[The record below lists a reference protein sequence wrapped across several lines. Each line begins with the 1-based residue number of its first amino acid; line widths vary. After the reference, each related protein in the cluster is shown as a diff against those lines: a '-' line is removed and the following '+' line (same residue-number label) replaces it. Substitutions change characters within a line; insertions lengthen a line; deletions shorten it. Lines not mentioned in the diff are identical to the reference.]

1 MQITRR
7 KDSALSDDAKKA
19 KTYEAQPEKGTLRNC
34 VAIGRAGEGN
44 PWTYSLINKDDP
56 SYGVQIDYEG
66 GEECLKR
73 TVVRTKTESGRDK
86 REVQWIPTPRS
97 TTIKFTCNPKAMT
110 LERSGESKAQGN
122 IERIIGNTQSIHAVE
137 DDMCHYTLTWES
149 PYGCPTNKKITK
161 DRRGGDVVFTQD
173 AKGFHSTTRNQAR
186 KSMFLASFF
195 KFILFVLLCG
205 GAGVGV
211 QMFRHWRWMKIILP
225 QMSDPN
231 PIQQKLARK
240 KFVKLILTFGT
251 ARKIAPSGSRLV

>member
-110 LERSGESKAQGN
+110 LERSGE
-122 IERIIGNTQSIHAVE
+122 
-137 DDMCHYTLTWES
+137 D
-149 PYGCPTNKKITK
+149 
-161 DRRGGDVVFTQD
+161 
-173 AKGFHSTTRNQAR
+173 R
-186 KSMFLASFF
+186 KSL
-195 KFILFVLLCG
+195 
-205 GAGVGV
+205 
-211 QMFRHWRWMKIILP
+211 
-225 QMSDPN
+225 
-231 PIQQKLARK
+231 
-240 KFVKLILTFGT
+240 
-251 ARKIAPSGSRLV
+251 